1 MYALKPLYY
10 TIQIRIYIHL
20 ILCVKLAD
28 IESAVKSA
36 GHTVLTPL
44 VSLDTPG
51 KASVEVVILAD
62 PVGNSWTHTHTYS
75 HICRH
80 TRVRTHACIYTHT
93 HMHLYAHTH
102 RHWVMQ
108 VQRATSVLR
117 TAMKF
122 ALLVMRLSGSSP
134 RKTLKQIASS
144 PRSDSYFCRVA
155 MTD

>member
-1 MYALKPLYY
+1 MLKPLVESLSLAPELRFELYMYALRLLYY

-62 PVGNSWTHTHTYS
+62 PVGNTWTHTRVHYTHTHAHTHVHTHTHT
-75 HICRH
+75 
-80 TRVRTHACIYTHT
+80 RTHVHTFIRTHT
-93 HMHLYAHTH
+93 HT
-102 RHWVMQ
+102 
-108 VQRATSVLR
+108 
-117 TAMKF
+117 
-122 ALLVMRLSGSSP
+122 
-134 RKTLKQIASS
+134 
-144 PRSDSYFCRVA
+144 
-155 MTD
+155 